1 MPKDAVE
8 SQKKTMMRLKKIT
21 LPIVITEVVLIAI
34 MSLVYQIV
42 AKSMFFNGVE
52 IRLPQYIDRTIS
64 SLTDTVTNEARM
76 AIQFSNSVVTK
87 KYCSNP
93 NNSEYNKDMASEA
106 ALYTARF
113 SDQWSLYYSP
123 ANDIVYM
130 SDTLPVPLSSVA
142 VLKPVLDR
150 VMALT
155 QTTPYTIAVAPDL
168 RTGESKIQIGA
179 PVFDDKGKAIGA
191 IGTALSV
198 SKYMQNHI
206 FTRLPKSIE
215 CYIIDD
221 DMKIIGAKDQSLVDK
236 GESIEDVLPAGL
248 AKKISSVMGN
258 KNRAERESFKFEKGE
273 YFIQKMPDINWNM
286 LVYSQ
291 YTSKS
296 LYSGFAV
303 IIYFIVAAAI
313 LVLGGGLYTAL
324 VKFYKMREDEKDL
337 GQTLFAQTQNLVVV
351 AKETA
356 ATSQEQSAAVKEIVA
371 TMEDSNNLSE
381 NIATRIEDV
390 SSVAEKT
397 TTDVADGAVAL
408 EVNVQKLHEIF
419 DANAN
424 TIDGIKKLSKE
435 IDNIWEIVTMI
446 TSVADQAKIIAF
458 NAELEAASAGEAG
471 KNFHIVASE
480 IRRLADGIID
490 NTKQIKERIT
500 NIQHS
505 SDTLILASESGTAKI
520 DEGCATA
527 TELEAKFA
535 SIKSAAEITAD
546 SAREITS
553 IIQQQSAASSQ
564 ILITL
569 KQISAG
575 VENFSAATENIS
587 SSAEQLKGIANTLNE
602 QVENFDSN
610 QS

>member
-1 MPKDAVE
+1 MPKDANE
-8 SQKKTMMRLKKIT
+8 TTKKPTQQIKKTAL
-21 LPIVITEVVLIAI
+21 IVLIVEVALIAI

-52 IRLPQYIDRTIS
+52 IRLPQFIERTLS
-64 SLTDTVTNEARM
+64 TLTETVTNEAKLV
-76 AIQFSNSVVTK
+76 IQFTNSVVTK

-93 NNSEYNKDMASEA
+93 NNSEYAKDMVSEA
-106 ALYTARF
+106 ALYTNRF
-113 SDQWSLYYSP
+113 DSKWSLYYTP

-130 SDTLPVPLSSVA
+130 SDTQPVPMSSVEK
-142 VLKPVLDR
+142 LRPVLDR
-150 VMALT
+150 VMSLPKD
-155 QTTPYTIAVAPDL
+155 TPYSIALAPDL

-179 PVFDDKGKAIGA
+179 AVFDDKGKSIGTIA
-191 IGTALSV
+191 TALSV
-198 SKYMQNHI
+198 NEYMQNKI
-206 FTRLPKSIE
+206 FTRLPKNIE
-215 CYIIDD
+215 CYFFDN
-221 DMKIIGAKDQSLVDK
+221 DMKLVGAKDQTLVDK
-236 GESIEDVLPAGL
+236 GASIEDVLSPAL
-248 AKKISSVMGN
+248 IKKISAVMEK
-258 KNRAERESFKFEKGE
+258 KNRADRESFVHGKGE
-273 YFIQKMPDINWNM
+273 YYLQKIDNLPWNM
-286 LVYSQ
+286 LVYSE
-291 YTSKS
+291 YTSKM

-303 IIYFIVAAAI
+303 IIYFIVAAVIII
-313 LVLGGGLYTAL
+313 LGAGFYTAM
-324 VKFYKMREDEKDL
+324 VKFYKMRDDEKSL
-337 GQTLFAQTQNLVVV
+337 GNNLFAQTQNLVVV

-390 SSVAEKT
+390 ASVAEKT

-408 EVNVQKLHEIF
+408 DVNVQKLHEIF
-419 DANAN
+419 EANAN

-553 IIQQQSAASSQ
+553 IIQQQSAASGQ

-587 SSAEQLKGIANTLNE
+587 SSAEQIKGIANTLNE
-602 QVENFDSN
+602 QVENFDN
-610 QS
+610 KQS

>member
-1 MPKDAVE
+1 
-8 SQKKTMMRLKKIT
+8 
-21 LPIVITEVVLIAI
+21 
-34 MSLVYQIV
+34 
-42 AKSMFFNGVE
+42 
-52 IRLPQYIDRTIS
+52 
-64 SLTDTVTNEARM
+64 
-76 AIQFSNSVVTK
+76 FS
-87 KYCSNP
+87 
-93 NNSEYNKDMASEA
+93 
-106 ALYTARF
+106 
-113 SDQWSLYYSP
+113 
-123 ANDIVYM
+123 
-130 SDTLPVPLSSVA
+130 
-142 VLKPVLDR
+142 
-150 VMALT
+150 
-155 QTTPYTIAVAPDL
+155 
-168 RTGESKIQIGA
+168 
-179 PVFDDKGKAIGA
+179 
-191 IGTALSV
+191 
-198 SKYMQNHI
+198 
-206 FTRLPKSIE
+206 
-215 CYIIDD
+215 
-221 DMKIIGAKDQSLVDK
+221 
-236 GESIEDVLPAGL
+236 
-248 AKKISSVMGN
+248 
-258 KNRAERESFKFEKGE
+258 
-273 YFIQKMPDINWNM
+273 
-286 LVYSQ
+286 
-291 YTSKS
+291 
-296 LYSGFAV
+296 
-303 IIYFIVAAAI
+303 
-313 LVLGGGLYTAL
+313 
-324 VKFYKMREDEKDL
+324 
-337 GQTLFAQTQNLVVV
+337 QTQNLVVV

-381 NIATRIEDV
+381 NIATKIEDV

-424 TIDGIKKLSKE
+424 TIEGIKKLSKE

-520 DEGCATA
+520 NEGCATA
-527 TELEAKFA
+527 DELEAKFA

-553 IIQQQSAASSQ
+553 IIQQQSAASGQ

-587 SSAEQLKGIANTLNE
+587 SSAEQLKTIANTLNQ
-602 QVENFDSN
+602 QVENFDT
-610 QS
+610 QQ

>member
-1 MPKDAVE
+1 MPKEAVE
-8 SQKKTMMRLKKIT
+8 SQTKTMTRIKKIT

-34 MSLVYQIV
+34 MTLVYQIV
-42 AKSMFFNGVE
+42 AKSMFFNSVE
-52 IRLPQYIDRTIS
+52 IRLPQFIDRTIS
-64 SLTDTVTNEARM
+64 GLTDNVTNEAKM
-76 AIQFSNSVVTK
+76 TIQFANSVVTK

-93 NNSEYNKDMASEA
+93 NNSEYSKDMAAEA
-106 ALYTARF
+106 ALYTDRF
-113 SDQWSLYYSP
+113 ADQWSLYYSP
-123 ANDIVYM
+123 VNDIVYM
-130 SDTLPVPLSSVA
+130 SDTPPVPLSAVP

-150 VMALT
+150 VMALSK
-155 QTTPYTIAVAPDL
+155 TTPYTIAVAPDL

-179 PVFDDKGKAIGA
+179 PVFDNNGKTVGA

-198 SKYMQNHI
+198 GKYMQEHI
-206 FTRLPKSIE
+206 FARLPKTIE
-215 CYIIDD
+215 CYFFDD
-221 DMKIIGAKDQSLVDK
+221 DMKIIAARDQSLVEK
-236 GESIEDVLPAGL
+236 GASIEEVLSAGL
-248 AKKISSVMGN
+248 LKKISSVMEK
-258 KNRAERESFKFEKGE
+258 KNRAERDSFKFEKGE
-273 YFIQKMPDINWNM
+273 YFIQKIPDTTWNM

-296 LYSGFAV
+296 LYSGVAV
-303 IIYFIVAAAI
+303 VIYFIVAAAI
-313 LVLGGGLYTAL
+313 LVLGAGLYTAM
-324 VKFYKMREDEKDL
+324 VKFYKMRDEEKDL
-337 GQTLFAQTQNLVVV
+337 GTNLFSQTQNLVVV

-381 NIATRIEDV
+381 NIATKIEDV

-424 TIDGIKKLSKE
+424 TIEGIKKLSKE

-520 DEGCATA
+520 NEGCATA
-527 TELEAKFA
+527 DELEAKFA

-553 IIQQQSAASSQ
+553 IIQQQSAASGQ

-587 SSAEQLKGIANTLNE
+587 SSAEQIKTIANTLNQ
-602 QVENFDSN
+602 QVENFDAK
-610 QS
+610 Q